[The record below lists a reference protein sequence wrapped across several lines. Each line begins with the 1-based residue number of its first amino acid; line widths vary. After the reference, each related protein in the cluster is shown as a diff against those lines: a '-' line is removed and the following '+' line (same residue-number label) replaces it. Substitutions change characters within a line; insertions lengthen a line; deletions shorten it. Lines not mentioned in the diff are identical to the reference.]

1 VGMRKILNS
10 FLITFSLLFF
20 SNVSADSNAEG
31 SKSFVE
37 KLGKEVIETVSDEK
51 LSDSQR
57 RSNFRYLYL
66 NAFDNFYISRF
77 VLGRYWKRIDKSV
90 REEFVKT
97 FNDYI
102 VSTYA
107 PKFKGWQGEFKAV
120 DALIEK
126 NFYNVKMDVINK
138 DGPVLKLIW
147 KIYLDKNKTYKILDV
162 NIDGVSM
169 LVTQR
174 AEFMSVIKNNPDGV
188 VGLIKAMK
196 KKII

>member
-1 VGMRKILNS
+1 MRKILNL

-31 SKSFVE
+31 SKTFVE

-90 REEFVKT
+90 KEEFVKT

-107 PKFKGWQGEFKAV
+107 PKFKGWEGEFKAV

-138 DGPVLKLIW
+138 NGPVLKLIW
-147 KIYLDKNKTYKILDV
+147 KIYLDKNKNFKILDV

-196 KKII
+196 KKILI

>member
-1 VGMRKILNS
+1 MRKILNL

-31 SKSFVE
+31 SKNFVE

-90 REEFVKT
+90 KEEFVKT

-107 PKFKGWQGEFKAV
+107 PKFKGWEGEFKAV

-147 KIYLDKNKTYKILDV
+147 KIYLDKNKNFKILDV

-196 KKII
+196 KKILI

>member
-1 VGMRKILNS
+1 MRKILNL

-31 SKSFVE
+31 SKNFVE

-90 REEFVKT
+90 KEEFVKT

-107 PKFKGWQGEFKAV
+107 PKFKGWEGEFKAV

-126 NFYNVKMDVINK
+126 NFYNVKMNVINK

-147 KIYLDKNKTYKILDV
+147 KIYLDKNKNYKILDV

-188 VGLIKAMK
+188 IGLIKAMK
-196 KKII
+196 KKILI

>member
-1 VGMRKILNS
+1 MRKILNL
-10 FLITFSLLFF
+10 FLITLSLLSF
-20 SNVSADSNAEG
+20 SSVSADSNAEG
-31 SKSFVE
+31 SKVFVE
-37 KLGKEVIETVSDEK
+37 KLGKEVIERVSDEK

-77 VLGRYWKRIDKSV
+77 VLGRYWKKIDKSV
-90 REEFVKT
+90 KEEFVET

-107 PKFKGWQGEFKAV
+107 PKFKGWEGEFKAV

-126 NFYNVKMDVINK
+126 NFYNVKMNVINK
-138 DGPVLKLIW
+138 NGPVLKLIW
-147 KIYLDKNKTYKILDV
+147 KIYLDKNKNFKILDV

-174 AEFMSVIKNNPDGV
+174 AEFMSVIKNNPNGV
-188 VGLIKAMK
+188 VGLIEAMK
-196 KKII
+196 KKILI

>member
-1 VGMRKILNS
+1 MRKILNL

-20 SNVSADSNAEG
+20 SNVSADSNTEG

-51 LSDSQR
+51 LTDSQR

-90 REEFVKT
+90 KEEFIKT

-147 KIYLDKNKTYKILDV
+147 KIYLDKNKNFKILDV

-188 VGLIKAMK
+188 IGLIKAMK
-196 KKII
+196 KKILI

>member
-1 VGMRKILNS
+1 MRKILNL

-51 LSDSQR
+51 LTDSQR

-90 REEFVKT
+90 KEEFVKT

-107 PKFKGWQGEFKAV
+107 PKFKGWEGEFKAV

-126 NFYNVKMDVINK
+126 NFYNVKMNVINK
-138 DGPVLKLIW
+138 NGPVLQLIW
-147 KIYLDKNKTYKILDV
+147 KIYLDKNKNFKILDV

-196 KKII
+196 KKILI

>member
-1 VGMRKILNS
+1 MRKILSS

-20 SNVSADSNAEG
+20 SDVNADTNAEE

-37 KLGKEVIETVSDEK
+37 KLGKEVIKKVSDEK

-90 REEFVKT
+90 KEEFVKT

-147 KIYLDKNKTYKILDV
+147 KIYLDKNKNFKILDV

-174 AEFMSVIKNNPDGV
+174 AEFMSVIKNNPNGV
-188 VGLIKAMK
+188 VGLIEAMK
-196 KKII
+196 KKILI

>member
-1 VGMRKILNS
+1 MRKILNL

-20 SNVSADSNAEG
+20 SNVSADSNTEG

-51 LSDSQR
+51 LTDSQR

-90 REEFVKT
+90 KEEFIKT

-147 KIYLDKNKTYKILDV
+147 KIYLDKNKNFKILDV

-174 AEFMSVIKNNPDGV
+174 AEFMSVIKNNPNGV
-188 VGLIKAMK
+188 VGLIEAMK
-196 KKII
+196 KKISI

>member
-1 VGMRKILNS
+1 MRKILNS

-77 VLGRYWKRIDKSV
+77 VLGRYWKRIDNSV
-90 REEFVKT
+90 KEEFVKT

-188 VGLIKAMK
+188 IGLIKAMK
-196 KKII
+196 KKILI

>member
-1 VGMRKILNS
+1 MRKILNL

-31 SKSFVE
+31 SKIFVE

-90 REEFVKT
+90 KEEFVKT

-107 PKFKGWQGEFKAV
+107 PKFKGWEGEFKAV

-147 KIYLDKNKTYKILDV
+147 KIYLDKNKNFKILDV

-196 KKII
+196 KKILI

>member
-1 VGMRKILNS
+1 MRKILNL

-31 SKSFVE
+31 SKTFVE

-90 REEFVKT
+90 KEEFVKT

-107 PKFKGWQGEFKAV
+107 PKFKGWEGEFKAV

-138 DGPVLKLIW
+138 NGPVLKLIW
-147 KIYLDKNKTYKILDV
+147 KIYLDKNKNFKILDV

-188 VGLIKAMK
+188 IGLIKAMK
-196 KKII
+196 KKILI

>member
-1 VGMRKILNS
+1 MRKILNL
-10 FLITFSLLFF
+10 FLITLSLLSF
-20 SNVSADSNAEG
+20 SSVSADSNAEG
-31 SKSFVE
+31 SKVFVE
-37 KLGKEVIETVSDEK
+37 KLGKEVIERVSDEK

-66 NAFDNFYISRF
+66 NSFDNFYISRF

-90 REEFVKT
+90 KEEFVKT

-107 PKFKGWQGEFKAV
+107 PKFKGWEGEFKAV

-138 DGPVLKLIW
+138 NGPVLKLIW
-147 KIYLDKNKTYKILDV
+147 KIYLDKNKNFKILDV

-174 AEFMSVIKNNPDGV
+174 AEFMSVIKNNPNGV
-188 VGLIKAMK
+188 VGLIEAMK
-196 KKII
+196 KKILI